1 MSQKRKRQTIHTRM
15 NQKNRIRLKA
25 RRLFFVKNDNDAENA
40 DGVRGHLEE
49 SGVVFTQES
58 LYSKYA
64 KRALDVGLSFGGL
77 LVLAI

>member
-1 MSQKRKRQTIHTRM
+1 
-15 NQKNRIRLKA
+15 
-25 RRLFFVKNDNDAENA
+25 LFFVKNDNDAENA